1 MKQVKASNQKG
12 FTLIELMIVVAII
25 GILAAIAL
33 PAYQNY
39 VKKAK
44 FTEMLNAASAAKSA
58 VEICFQSLD
67 DLTDCSAGKNGV
79 PANIDAADGQ
89 AGVSTAAEGIIT
101 VTPPSDESALTGETL
116 VFTPTDTTN
125 GNLTWTMTCNV
136 ELSNSCEA
144 AASGG

>member
-58 VEICFQSLD
+58 VEICYQSLD
-67 DLTDCSAGKNGV
+67 ALTDCTAGQNGV
-79 PANIDAADGQ
+79 PANITAGAGV
-89 AGVSTAAEGIIT
+89 AGVSTAGGEIT
-101 VTPPSDESALTGETL
+101 VTPPTDESALSGEDV
-116 VFTPTDTTN
+116 VFTPTATGN
-125 GNLTWTMTCNV
+125 GNLSWTMTCNV

-144 AASGG
+144 APAA

>member
-44 FTEMLNAASAAKSA
+44 FTELLNAASAAKSA
-58 VEICFQSLD
+58 VEICYQSLD
-67 DLTDCSAGKNGV
+67 ALTDCSAGQNGV
-79 PANIDAADGQ
+79 PANITAG
-89 AGVSTAAEGIIT
+89 AGVSGVATAGGTIT
-101 VTPPSDESALTGETL
+101 VTPPTDESALTGESV
-116 VFTPTDTTN
+116 VFTPTATGN
-125 GNLTWTMTCNV
+125 GNLSWAMTCNV
-136 ELSNSCEA
+136 ELSNSCTA
-144 AASGG
+144 AAAP

>member
-44 FTEMLNAASAAKSA
+44 FTEMLNAASASKSA
-58 VEICFQSLD
+58 VEICYQSLD
-67 DLTDCSAGKNGV
+67 ALTDCDSGSNGV
-79 PANIDAADGQ
+79 PTDITAG
-89 AGVSTAAEGIIT
+89 AGVSGVATANGVIT
-101 VTPPSDESALTGETL
+101 VTPPTDESALSGETV
-116 VFTPTDTTN
+116 VFTPTATGN
-125 GNLTWTMTCNV
+125 GNLSWVMTCSV
-136 ELSNSCEA
+136 ELSNSCT
-144 AASGG
+144 AASS